1 LRVTYL
7 RRPHWSARNADVKQL
22 QVKPTVPYTPARQRI
37 VFEFIPRDLYKIA
50 AQRVSLMLHPR
61 RRRILTLVIRND
73 IRASKRS
80 HRLYPNSH
88 QNAMLEK
95 SPDLSVRLDLSLHLI
110 LNLSLHKCKLL
121 MHLLQ
126 AQVPSNLNELESGFL
141 DLAIPD

>member
-1 LRVTYL
+1 
-7 RRPHWSARNADVKQL
+7 
-22 QVKPTVPYTPARQRI
+22 
-37 VFEFIPRDLYKIA
+37 
-50 AQRVSLMLHPR
+50 
-61 RRRILTLVIRND
+61 
-73 IRASKRS
+73 
-80 HRLYPNSH
+80 
-88 QNAMLEK
+88 MLEK